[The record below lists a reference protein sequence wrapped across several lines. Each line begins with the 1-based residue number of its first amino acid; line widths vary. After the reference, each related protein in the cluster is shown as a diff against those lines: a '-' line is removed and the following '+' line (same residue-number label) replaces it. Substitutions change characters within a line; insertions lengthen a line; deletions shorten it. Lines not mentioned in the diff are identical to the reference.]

1 MTTPAWYSTH
11 LRRLFFDMHLPDWTQ
26 EGQSGG
32 DQHELRDIATRFD
45 PEKLIGEFV
54 RARINVAVIFAKCQY
69 GNFYYNT
76 RIGHK
81 HTGLGDLDFLGEMLT
96 HAKRAGIRVIAY
108 YSNMWDTQAAREHP
122 DWMAEEADGSY
133 SYNRWPTMSLLSPYR
148 DLVHDHLR
156 EILTHYEVDG
166 IWSDILSDLPSFD
179 RYTRQQYES
188 DCGEAIPR
196 STNDPGWLRFVRWQ
210 QDMLYEY
217 IRSCRDL
224 VKAIRPDAA
233 YVVNFFGTPYALASQ
248 GLSFK
253 HLALSDMGSTEGY
266 TEWHG
271 LLFPSYAARYIRAG
285 VNNRPFEVLT
295 GRFVHTWD
303 FTLRSRAQMRY
314 EAFSV
319 VANGGAVCIDDEPYH
334 DGTPE
339 QAVYDTIENIY
350 SEIERRETALIGAE
364 PLRYAALY
372 VSQKV
377 RELDEVL
384 NRARKPVGSLTPESN
399 LNPSDTDMLASWMGA
414 FKALT
419 EAHIPV
425 QIVDDRPQSFS
436 TLGHYRVVY
445 LSNIVTMSAAEGD
458 ALREFVVNGGGL
470 VVTGATS
477 LYDDQGKRLDNFTLA
492 DLLGVD
498 AVKRGDFTF
507 PYFQFHDSPLTD
519 TMIRY
524 PLPHYMAMWEVCVN
538 HPDVRIAATRRD
550 PLIETQGETY
560 YHNNQPPPG
569 EDTGQPVLVYRE
581 VGRGRVVYC
590 AALPESNY
598 ARLGHEPYRR
608 LIASMIHW
616 AAGALP
622 PVRAEGLL
630 NTEIVVNRL
639 GPDVILHLVT
649 GIPQRTVRFGLNRTA
664 DSIEGE
670 ARLGPVTL
678 DIPTA
683 TQAAFRLAQ
692 GERLEISRMD
702 GRASITL
709 PEAGDWETIRL
720 VGEFDE
726 GGVIG

>member
-1 MTTPAWYSTH
+1 MTTPAWYATH

-26 EGQSGG
+26 KGQAGG

-45 PEKLIGEFV
+45 PEHLIREFV

-156 EILTHYEVDG
+156 EILTHYDVDG

-179 RYTRQQYES
+179 RYTRWQYES
-188 DCGEAIPR
+188 DCGEPMPR
-196 STNDPGWLRFVRWQ
+196 STSDPGWLRFVRWQ
-210 QDMLYEY
+210 QDMMYEY

-253 HLALSDMGSTEGY
+253 NLALSDMGSTEGY

-303 FTLRSRAQMRY
+303 FTLRSHAQMRY
-314 EAFSV
+314 EAFS
-319 VANGGAVCIDDEPYH
+319 
-334 DGTPE
+334 
-339 QAVYDTIENIY
+339 
-350 SEIERRETALIGAE
+350 
-364 PLRYAALY
+364 
-372 VSQKV
+372 
-377 RELDEVL
+377 
-384 NRARKPVGSLTPESN
+384 
-399 LNPSDTDMLASWMGA
+399 
-414 FKALT
+414 
-419 EAHIPV
+419 
-425 QIVDDRPQSFS
+425 
-436 TLGHYRVVY
+436 
-445 LSNIVTMSAAEGD
+445 
-458 ALREFVVNGGGL
+458 
-470 VVTGATS
+470 
-477 LYDDQGKRLDNFTLA
+477 
-492 DLLGVD
+492 
-498 AVKRGDFTF
+498 
-507 PYFQFHDSPLTD
+507 FHDSPLTD
-519 TMIRY
+519 NMIRR
-524 PLPHYMAMWEVCVN
+524 PLPHYMAIWEVRLN

-550 PLIETQGETY
+550 PLIETRGETY

-598 ARLGHEPYRR
+598 ARLGHEPYRS

-630 NTEIVVNRL
+630 NTEIVLNIL
-639 GPDVILHLVT
+639 GPDMMLHLVT
-649 GIPQRTVRFGLNRTA
+649 GIPQRAVRFGLNRTT
-664 DSIEGE
+664 DSIEEE

-678 DIPTA
+678 DIPA
-683 TQAAFRLAQ
+683 VTQAAFRLPQ
-692 GERLEISRMD
+692 SERLEISRKD

-720 VGEFDE
+720 VGKFDE
-726 GGVIG
+726 GGVIA